1 MPAVLRIVLTILIDL
16 AAVALVVAGVALIY
30 VPAAFITAGAAL
42 VVVSWRL
49 ASEPETET
57 RA

>member
-1 MPAVLRIVLTILIDL
+1 MRPALRFLLGLALDL
-16 AAVALVVAGVALIY
+16 AALALVVTGVALIY

-42 VVVSWRL
+42 IAVSWRL

-57 RA
+57 PE

>member
-1 MPAVLRIVLTILIDL
+1 MRPIWRALLSYLLDL
-16 AAVALVVAGVALIY
+16 VAVALVVAGVALIY

-42 VVVSWRL
+42 IVVSWRL

-57 RA
+57 PE